1 MNEHSLELTTALTA
15 VEIACTL
22 CRQMQRQRAIKS
34 IDKDARS
41 PVTVADFASQAIICH
56 TLTGAFPFDPI
67 IGEES
72 SNLSNTG
79 KKPSDDRCTA
89 RRGAVYF
96 WDITRGFM
104 TWQRKSGHKVKSVQD
119 ALRRCSH
126 GESGTQKI
134 HGRIQER
141 GRQTGHGPGVQNSRG
156 SQESRATYGSR
167 RMARELKTLVFRCG
181 KHKAGTD
188 SNHRLPVAPNLL
200 NRRFSVTTPN

>member
-22 CRQMQRQRAIKS
+22 CRQMHRERAIKS
-34 IDKDARS
+34 IDKDDSS
-41 PVTVADFASQAIICH
+41 PVTVADFASLAIICH

-156 SQESRATYGSR
+156 SQESRAT
-167 RMARELKTLVFRCG
+167 
-181 KHKAGTD
+181 
-188 SNHRLPVAPNLL
+188 
-200 NRRFSVTTPN
+200 